1 MLQKIK
7 PGADQVPTNGN
18 IFFGIFQA
26 LMTSDPAYKQY
37 PKDFFDL
44 VIVDECHR
52 GGAAEGSNWQGILNY
67 FDAVKLG
74 LTATPRRD
82 ENADSYKYF
91 GDPVYQYSLKQGI
104 EDGFLSP
111 FKTHILETEADTYTY
126 SGDDEVLMGVPELGK
141 TYTSGEFKM
150 KDRN

>member
-1 MLQKIK
+1 
-7 PGADQVPTNGN
+7 
-18 IFFGIFQA
+18 
-26 LMTSDPAYKQY
+26 MTGDPKLYEQY

-52 GGAAEGSNWQGILNY
+52 GGAAEGSNWQGILDH

-82 ENADSYKYF
+82 ENADSYEYF
-91 GDPVYQYSLKQGI
+91 GDPVYEYSLKQGV

-111 FKTHILETEADTYTY
+111 FKTQFLDFRYLHLPD
-126 SGDDEVLMGVPELGK
+126 DDEVLMGEPEQGK
-141 TYTSGEFKM
+141 TYTSSESTERSRSVSGRKRGSYFQHM
-150 KDRN
+150 NRR

>member
-7 PGADQVPTNGN
+7 PGTDKAPTNGS

-26 LMTSDPAYKQY
+26 LMTGDPKLYEQY

-52 GGAAEGSNWQGILNY
+52 GGAAEGSNWQGILDY

-82 ENADSYKYF
+82 EMLIVMNTLAIRSM
-91 GDPVYQYSLKQGI
+91 SI
-104 EDGFLSP
+104 
-111 FKTHILETEADTYTY
+111 H
-126 SGDDEVLMGVPELGK
+126 
-141 TYTSGEFKM
+141 
-150 KDRN
+150 